1 MFSSLI
7 GSQFSLDILE
17 QGDAALDPNGTRIH
31 DQRVVTGIVT
41 VSDATKGLATGKA
54 ANAEMDVLVV
64 TLERFDLALAQD
76 VGLVIC

>member
-31 DQRVVTGIVT
+31 DQRGATGIVT
-41 VSDATKGLATGKA
+41 GIRCNKGS
-54 ANAEMDVLVV
+54 
-64 TLERFDLALAQD
+64 RYW
-76 VGLVIC
+76 